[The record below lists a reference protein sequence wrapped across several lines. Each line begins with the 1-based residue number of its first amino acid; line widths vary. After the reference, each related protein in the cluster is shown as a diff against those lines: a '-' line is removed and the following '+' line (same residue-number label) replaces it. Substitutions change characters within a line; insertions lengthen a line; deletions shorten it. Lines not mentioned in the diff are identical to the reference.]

1 MMNTTYELNNLRK
14 DADYLNRDMRA
25 TSIVSEVFSAM
36 VKGQDVGAIKGAD
49 KAVNYIKELGV
60 RAENGDFSA
69 VAELNTLRRF
79 VIETP
84 LLQEMKMLSI
94 FGSYQAV
101 GFDETIERE
110 VYKHVGERS
119 REQAA
124 GGDVVFPA
132 IVKEVYPVPTF
143 TVSGGYAVDY
153 RRVALGD
160 MSKENEGM
168 EQVRIDIRNKANRAI
183 IKKIYTAIHNATGV
197 KYTFENAGLT
207 KIGVDAVL
215 TKIRRYGKPT
225 VIGDYALLS
234 QFTPWAGYAYA
245 VNAPH
250 GTLSTSTVNNI
261 NVSERVMN
269 EIQDNGILGMYN
281 GAILAEIDNP
291 YDETTL
297 NAGGTDFETMLPA
310 GLGFVV
316 PAGAQSPIA
325 TYTRGGLTSFTG
337 NNVKN
342 GRIETRFDL
351 EVGCDLAKGQEY
363 KIGMFYDNNI
373 GGLN

>member
-1 MMNTTYELNNLRK
+1 MNTTYELNNLRK
-14 DADYLNRDMRA
+14 DSDYLNRDMRA

-36 VKGQDVGAIKGAD
+36 VNGQEVGAIKGAD

-60 RAENGDFSA
+60 RAENGDFTA

-84 LLQEMKMLSI
+84 LLHEMKMLSI
-94 FGSYQAV
+94 FGTYQAV

-110 VYKHVGERS
+110 VYKHVGEKS

-124 GGDVVFPA
+124 LGDVVFPA
-132 IVKEVYPVPTF
+132 IVKDVYPVPTF

-183 IKKIYTAIHNATGV
+183 IKKIYQAIHDATGV
-197 KYTFENAGLT
+197 KYTFEAAGLT
-207 KIGVDAVL
+207 KTGVDGVL
-215 TKIRRYGKPT
+215 TKVRRYGRPT
-225 VIGDYALLS
+225 VIGDYAVLS
-234 QFTPWAGYAYA
+234 QFTPWAGYVGSIAS
-245 VNAPH
+245 NTIT
-250 GTLSTSTVNNI
+250 GISDQII
-261 NVSERVMN
+261 NELA
-269 EIQDNGILGMYN
+269 QNGLLGMYN
-281 GAILAEIDNP
+281 GAVLAEIDNP
-291 YDETTL
+291 YDETQL
-297 NAGGTDFETMLPA
+297 NATGDDFVTMLPA

-316 PAGAQSPIA
+316 PTGAQSPIA

-342 GRIETRFDL
+342 GKIETRFDL
-351 EVGCDLAKGQEY
+351 EVGCDIAKGQEY
-363 KIGMFYDNNI
+363 KIGMFYDSNI
-373 GGLN
+373 NGLA